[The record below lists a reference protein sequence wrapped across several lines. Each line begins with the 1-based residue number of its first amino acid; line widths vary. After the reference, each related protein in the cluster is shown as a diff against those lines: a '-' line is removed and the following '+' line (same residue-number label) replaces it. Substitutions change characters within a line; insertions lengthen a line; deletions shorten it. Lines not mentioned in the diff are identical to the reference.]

1 MNNSYCWS
9 IIVVV
14 PEIPQALKM
23 PRPLERYTREEIP
36 LDFFKKRILEI
47 STLIQGRREVKLFI
61 TLCLWMQ
68 IGQPNDINELKKVIS
83 NFNEEKLE
91 TVQISDLKAKL
102 EIFGEKI
109 NHQYLPRELFEF
121 YGRNFERISEP
132 QSAEYFLIEPYF
144 AKLIIQISL
153 YLNNPIG
160 VNDGFLTD
168 IFEIP
173 RPFESIQEMVEK
185 NLHLADSLLSFKSAE
200 VIKLFISFFEF
211 LAIKF
216 SGIQEHF
223 LKISATLFW
232 MTRLEP
238 VYSLEI
244 YELLTDIFGEHKL
257 ETRSS
262 QLYDSGQDNNDL
274 IIAEKKGKNKSRAII
289 YFGLR
294 PGAEWIISAFFPD
307 RRLIIQQQAIAIS
320 FLRYSKDLLISP
332 WKIDPITFN
341 YLMDIWFR
349 SFLYS
354 DNLDQMVYEKA
365 EEHRR
370 KLQRKSSISEDSIE

>member
-1 MNNSYCWS
+1 MSGS
-9 IIVVV
+9 
-14 PEIPQALKM
+14 EIPSSLKM
-23 PRPLERYTREEIP
+23 PKPLERYTKEEID
-36 LDFFKKRILEI
+36 LEFFKKRITEI

-61 TLCLWMQ
+61 TLCIWMQ
-68 IGQPNDINELKKVIS
+68 IGQPTDLNQLRKVIA
-83 NFNEEKLE
+83 NYNEDSLE
-91 TVQISDLKAKL
+91 PIQISDLKTKL
-102 EIFGEKI
+102 EFFGEKI
-109 NHQYLPRELFEF
+109 NHQYLPNEMFE
-121 YGRNFERISEP
+121 YYNRTFERITEP
-132 QSAEYFLIEPYF
+132 QLAEYFLVKPYY
-144 AKLIIQISL
+144 AKLVIQISL
-153 YLNNPIG
+153 YLNNP
-160 VNDGFLTD
+160 NPTPDRFLTH

-173 RPFESIQEMVEK
+173 KPFESIQEMVEK
-185 NLHLADSLLSFKSAE
+185 NLHLADSLLSFEGAE
-200 VIKLFISFFEF
+200 VIKLFISFFEY

-244 YELLTDIFGEHKL
+244 YELLTDMFGEHKL

-274 IIAEKKGKNKSRAII
+274 IIAEKKGKNKNRAII

-294 PGAEWIISAFFPD
+294 PGAEWIIAAFFPD

-320 FLRYSKDLLISP
+320 FLRYAKDLLVSP
-332 WKIDPITFN
+332 WKIDPMTFN

-370 KLQRKSSISEDSIE
+370 KPERKHSDESTGD

>member
-1 MNNSYCWS
+1 MADT
-9 IIVVV
+9 
-14 PEIPQALKM
+14 EIPQSLKM
-23 PRPLERYTREEIP
+23 PKPLERYTKEEIP

-68 IGQPNDINELKKVIS
+68 IGQPKNLNELRKIIT
-83 NFNEEKLE
+83 NFNEEEL
-91 TVQISDLKAKL
+91 VSIQISDLKAKL

-109 NHQYLPRELFEF
+109 NHQYLPKELFEF
-121 YGRNFERISEP
+121 YGRNFEQINET
-132 QSAEYFLIEPYF
+132 QSAEYFLVKPYY

-153 YLNNPIG
+153 YLNNPISIP
-160 VNDGFLTD
+160 DRFLMD

-173 RPFESIQEMVEK
+173 KPFESIQVMVEK
-185 NLHLADSLLSFKSAE
+185 NLHLADSLLSFDSAE

-223 LKISATLFW
+223 LKIAASLFW
-232 MTRLEP
+232 LTRLEP

-244 YELLTDIFGEHKL
+244 YELLTDMFGEHKL

-262 QLYDSGQDNNDL
+262 QLYDSGQENNDL
-274 IIAEKKGKNKSRAII
+274 IIAEKKGKNKNRAII

-320 FLRYSKDLLISP
+320 FLRYSKDLLVSP

-354 DNLDQMVYEKA
+354 DNLDQMVFEKA

-370 KLQRKSSISEDSIE
+370 RLARKSTLV

>member
-1 MNNSYCWS
+1 MTES
-9 IIVVV
+9 
-14 PEIPQALKM
+14 EIPESLRM
-23 PRPLERYTREEIP
+23 PKPLERYTKEEIQ
-36 LDFFKKRILEI
+36 LDFFKKRISEI
-47 STLIQGRREVKLFI
+47 SNLIQGRREVKLFI
-61 TLCLWMQ
+61 TLCIWIQ
-68 IGQPNDINELKKVIS
+68 IGKPKNLSELKRIIS
-83 NFNEEKLE
+83 NFDEDKLE
-91 TVQISDLKAKL
+91 SIQISDLKSKL

-109 NHQYLPRELFEF
+109 NHQYLPKELFEF
-121 YGRNFERISEP
+121 YGKNFERIFEP
-132 QSAEYFLIEPYF
+132 QSAEYFLVKPYY
-144 AKLIIQISL
+144 AKLVIQISL
-153 YLNNPIG
+153 NLNTPLDNPWK
-160 VNDGFLTD
+160 FLTD

-173 RPFESIQEMVEK
+173 KPFESIQEMVEK
-185 NLHLADSLLSFKSAE
+185 NLHLADSLLSFGQSAE
-200 VIKLFISFFEF
+200 ILKLFISFFEF

-232 MTRLEP
+232 LTRLEP

-262 QLYDSGQDNNDL
+262 QLFDSGQDNNDL
-274 IIAEKKGKNKSRAII
+274 IIAEKKGKNKNRAII

-294 PGAEWIISAFFPD
+294 PGAEWIIAAFFPD

-320 FLRYSKDLLISP
+320 FLRYSKDLLVSP
-332 WKIDPITFN
+332 WKINPITFN

-370 KLQRKSSISEDSIE
+370 RLERKNPTSDEGKYV

>member
-1 MNNSYCWS
+1 MEKENGG
-9 IIVVV
+9 
-14 PEIPQALKM
+14 IPSVLKM
-23 PRPLERYTREEIP
+23 PKPMERFTKEEIQ
-36 LDFFKKRILEI
+36 LDFFKNRIYEI
-47 STLIQGRREVKLFI
+47 GTLIQGRREVKLFI
-61 TLCLWMQ
+61 ILCLWMQ
-68 IGQPNDINELKKVIS
+68 IGQPKDLPELKKIVA
-83 NFNEEKLE
+83 NFNEDKLE
-91 TVQISDLKAKL
+91 PIQLQDLKAKL

-121 YGRNFERISEP
+121 YNRNFERIEEP
-132 QSAEYFLIEPYF
+132 QPAEYFLVKPYY
-144 AKLIIQISL
+144 AKLVIQISL
-153 YLNNPIG
+153 NLNNPLESPWK
-160 VNDGFLTD
+160 FLND

-173 RPFESIQEMVEK
+173 KPFESIQEMVEK
-185 NLHLADSLLSFKSAE
+185 NLHLADAFISFESAE
-200 VIKLFISFFEF
+200 ILKLFISFFEY

-232 MTRLEP
+232 LTRLEP

-244 YELLTDIFGEHKL
+244 YELLTDMFGEHKL

-262 QLYDSGQDNNDL
+262 QLFDSGQDNNDL
-274 IIAEKKGKNKSRAII
+274 IVAEKKGKNKNRAII

-320 FLRYSKDLLISP
+320 FLRYSRDLLVSP
-332 WKIDPITFN
+332 WKINPITFN

-354 DNLDQMVYEKA
+354 DNLDQMVFEKA

-370 KLQRKSSISEDSIE
+370 HLDKTEKKDDASI

>member
-1 MNNSYCWS
+1 MTE
-9 IIVVV
+9 
-14 PEIPQALKM
+14 PEIPHSLKM
-23 PRPLERYTREEIP
+23 PKPLERYTKEEIE
-36 LDFFKKRILEI
+36 LDFFKKRISEI
-47 STLIQGRREVKLFI
+47 SNLIQGRREVKLFI
-61 TLCLWMQ
+61 TLCIWMQ
-68 IGQPNDINELKKVIS
+68 IGQPKDLNDLKRFIT
-83 NFNEEKLE
+83 NFDDDKLE
-91 TVQISDLKAKL
+91 SIQISDLKSKL

-121 YGRNFERISEP
+121 YGKNFERINEP
-132 QSAEYFLIEPYF
+132 QSAEYFLVKPYY
-144 AKLIIQISL
+144 AKLVIQISL
-153 YLNNPIG
+153 NLNSPLDNPWK
-160 VNDGFLTD
+160 FLND

-185 NLHLADSLLSFKSAE
+185 NLHLADSLLSFGSSAE
-200 VIKLFISFFEF
+200 ILKLFISFFEF

-232 MTRLEP
+232 LTRLEP

-262 QLYDSGQDNNDL
+262 QLYDSGQNNNDL
-274 IIAEKKGKNKSRAII
+274 IIAEKKGKNKNRAII

-294 PGAEWIISAFFPD
+294 PGAEWIIAAFFPD

-332 WKIDPITFN
+332 WKINPITFN

-354 DNLDQMVYEKA
+354 DNLDQTVYEKA
-365 EEHRR
+365 EQHRR
-370 KLQRKSSISEDSIE
+370 RL

>member
-1 MNNSYCWS
+1 MAQT
-9 IIVVV
+9 
-14 PEIPQALKM
+14 EIPSSLKM
-23 PRPLERYTREEIP
+23 PKPLERYTKEEIQ
-36 LDFFKKRILEI
+36 LDFFKKRITEI

-61 TLCLWMQ
+61 TLCIWMQ
-68 IGQPNDINELKKVIS
+68 IGQPKTLNELKKIIL
-83 NFNEEKLE
+83 NFEEDKLKE
-91 TVQISDLKAKL
+91 IQISDLKSKL

-109 NHQYLPRELFEF
+109 NHQYLPKELFEF
-121 YGRNFERISEP
+121 YGRNFERIQES
-132 QSAEYFLIEPYF
+132 QSAEYFLVKPYY
-144 AKLIIQISL
+144 AKLVIQISL
-153 YLNNPIG
+153 NLNNPLD
-160 VNDGFLTD
+160 NPWKFLTD

-173 RPFESIQEMVEK
+173 KPFESIQEMVEK
-185 NLHLADSLLSFKSAE
+185 NLHLADALLSFDASE

-232 MTRLEP
+232 LTRLEP
-238 VYSLEI
+238 AYSLEI

-262 QLYDSGQDNNDL
+262 QLYDSGKDGNDL
-274 IIAEKKGKNKSRAII
+274 IIAEKKGKNKNRAII

-320 FLRYSKDLLISP
+320 FLRYSKDFLVSP
-332 WKIDPITFN
+332 WKINPITFN

-370 KLQRKSSISEDSIE
+370 RLGKKHTSDVTEE

>member
-1 MNNSYCWS
+1 MTES
-9 IIVVV
+9 
-14 PEIPQALKM
+14 EIPESLRM
-23 PRPLERYTREEIP
+23 PKPLERYTKEEIQ
-36 LDFFKKRILEI
+36 LDFFKKRISEI
-47 STLIQGRREVKLFI
+47 SNLIQGRREVKLFI
-61 TLCLWMQ
+61 TLCIWMQ
-68 IGQPNDINELKKVIS
+68 IGKPKDLSELKRIIS
-83 NFNEEKLE
+83 NFDEDKLE
-91 TVQISDLKAKL
+91 SIQISDLKSKL

-109 NHQYLPRELFEF
+109 NHQYLPKELFEF
-121 YGRNFERISEP
+121 YGKNFERIFEP
-132 QSAEYFLIEPYF
+132 QSAEYFLVKPYY
-144 AKLIIQISL
+144 AKLVIQISL
-153 YLNNPIG
+153 NLNTPLDNPWK
-160 VNDGFLTD
+160 FLTD

-173 RPFESIQEMVEK
+173 KPFESIQEMVEK
-185 NLHLADSLLSFKSAE
+185 NLHLADSLLSFGQSAE
-200 VIKLFISFFEF
+200 ILKLFISFFEF

-232 MTRLEP
+232 LTRLEP

-262 QLYDSGQDNNDL
+262 QLFDSGQDNNDL
-274 IIAEKKGKNKSRAII
+274 IIAEKKGKNKNRAII

-294 PGAEWIISAFFPD
+294 PGAEWIIAAFFPD

-320 FLRYSKDLLISP
+320 FLRYSKDLLVSP
-332 WKIDPITFN
+332 WKINPITFN

-370 KLQRKSSISEDSIE
+370 RLERKNPTSDEGKYV